1 MPLSP
6 KLKSWN
12 EEVMKHFNA
21 AKNAGKPI
29 KLGQAMKMAK
39 KTYKKTG
46 GGNNNMPMTRKN
58 RKGSRKNRSTR
69 KN

>member
-46 GGNNNMPMTRKN
+46 GGPVTRKN
-58 RKGSRKNRSTR
+58 RKASRKNRSTR

>member
-1 MPLSP
+1 
-6 KLKSWN
+6 
-12 EEVMKHFNA
+12 MKHFNA

-46 GGNNNMPMTRKN
+46 GGNNVPVTRKN
-58 RKGSRKNRSTR
+58 RKRSRKNRSTR

>member
-39 KTYKKTG
+39 KTYKKSG
-46 GGNNNMPMTRKN
+46 GGNNVAVTRKN
-58 RKGSRKNRSTR
+58 RKRSRKNRSTR

>member
-1 MPLSP
+1 
-6 KLKSWN
+6 
-12 EEVMKHFNA
+12 
-21 AKNAGKPI
+21 
-29 KLGQAMKMAK
+29 MKMAK

-46 GGNNNMPMTRKN
+46 GGNNNTPMTRKN